1 VSSLVAQAPA
11 PIEVP
16 SIDYVALLPLLIVLA
31 AACIAV
37 LVEAFLPRYQR
48 WPAQVVLSVVAIAVA
63 GVALAA
69 YAGTS
74 PPQGLTTIA
83 DALAV
88 DRPTLF
94 LWGTLLALG
103 LGSVLLIADRS
114 VEPGGAFI
122 ASAAARAA
130 VGGRSGG
137 AGVDEPDYGAPGQA
151 PTMQTEVFPFT
162 LFALAGMMTFV
173 AANDLLTMFVALEVL
188 SLPLYLM

>member
-1 VSSLVAQAPA
+1 MSSLLAQGPA
-11 PIEVP
+11 QIEVP
-16 SIDYVALLPLLIVLA
+16 SIDYVALLPLLIILA
-31 AACIAV
+31 AACVAV

-63 GVALAA
+63 GIALAA

-130 VGGRSGG
+130 AGGTDRRVGPN
-137 AGVDEPDYGAPGQA
+137 DEPDYGAPGQA
-151 PTMQTEVFPFT
+151 PTMQTE
-162 LFALAGMMTFV
+162 L
-173 AANDLLTMFVALEVL
+173 
-188 SLPLYLM
+188 

>member
-1 VSSLVAQAPA
+1 MSSLLAQGPA
-11 PIEVP
+11 QIEAP
-16 SIDYVALLPLLIVLA
+16 SIDYGALLPLLIILA
-31 AACIAV
+31 AACVAV

-63 GVALAA
+63 GIALAA

-74 PPQGLTTIA
+74 PPQGLTTLA

-130 VGGRSGG
+130 AGGRLRS
-137 AGVDEPDYGAPGQA
+137 ARA
-151 PTMQTEVFPFT
+151 PTSPTT
-162 LFALAGMMTFV
+162 ALPARRPRCRPRSSRSRCSRWPG
-173 AANDLLTMFVALEVL
+173 
-188 SLPLYLM
+188 

>member
-1 VSSLVAQAPA
+1 MPA
-11 PIEVP
+11 
-16 SIDYVALLPLLIVLA
+16 IDYGALMPLLVIFA
-31 AACIAV
+31 AACLAV

-48 WPAQVVLSVVAIAVA
+48 WPAQVVLSVVAIVVA
-63 GVALAA
+63 GIALVA
-69 YAGTS
+69 YAGAS
-74 PPQGLTTIA
+74 PPQGLTTVA

-130 VGGRSGG
+130 VGGGAAG
-137 AGVDEPDYGAPGQA
+137 AGAPARG
-151 PTMQTEVFPFT
+151 PTTSPIT
-162 LFALAGMMTFV
+162 ALPARRPRCRPRCSRSRCSRCPG
-173 AANDLLTMFVALEVL
+173 
-188 SLPLYLM
+188 